1 MMKRKWLYISLSL
14 LILITIGIL
23 YVKKNNIRINNT
35 HIESQS
41 GGTYSYYIEP
51 VVESWTKKNCNGV
64 NAYEAELVF
73 RSDILNVNHI
83 EFDLNFDG
91 TVYSV
96 TPMNGW
102 VNTYNPNNKEYSFTS
117 NTVYSTVDDSEIE
130 VSIGKMC
137 FDVNNDETAF
147 LLANSSI
154 SVVNTNSLYATNIAV
169 ANSGSIS
176 SLNSVEYNTKYYY
189 KISLTSDSVM
199 PTDSVTLTANI
210 PEGLIIKD
218 VDNGTI
224 SGRNITW
231 NIGSIGVDETKEY
244 IVEVQVD
251 SSNMHNYTNTTLTE
265 TTTIQV
271 GGLTPDTMDSIVTIK
286 YPKLTANITANNSNV
301 KRGSTYNYE
310 VTINNTGGAKA
321 YNVNITDVLP
331 SGIKLVDSTQTT
343 YTKNYATIN
352 SNESKTFN
360 INVEVKDTAALGSL
374 ENSISVTSDNYKN
387 VTASS
392 TVNIVDSS
400 LNLAVS
406 QDKTTARIG
415 ENVTFTISVNNS
427 GEAQSE
433 ANQIISTIP
442 SNMELVS
449 ATGATVNGSTVT
461 WSNSALN
468 GGATVTKTLVVKV
481 KNTAN
486 INSTINVPFT
496 LKETGSADKTASKT
510 VTVKDSIMALTNA
523 TTKNVFK
530 PGETFDY
537 TLTATNTGEI
547 ESRSIVI
554 EDTIDSR
561 LQIVSATGATI
572 SGNKVTWNAGVVA
585 KNASKNLTIRVKV
598 GDVANNTTLTSTAVL
613 KETNRDDITT
623 SKSVTIKKPI
633 GTLSYKFYNTSM
645 NKELNLVSVG
655 EEFIYQITLKN
666 TGEVTGNN
674 ITLST
679 TIDSNLTIV
688 DSNNGTKNGN
698 TITWTIDS
706 INASGVVTKNVRVK
720 VKENVSNGYNLLN
733 TISASGDSISLTS
746 NSNITVAEGD
756 VYVIQTPSKE
766 KVKAGD
772 DITYTIKVGNRG
784 NSAINNV
791 VVVDTLPNEFELTST
806 NYPENLVTLASTVK
820 TITIPELAANSEV
833 TIQFIGKIKSTVSG
847 NQNIVNS
854 VQLSYEDVIVNNS
867 NTAIV
872 VESNVNISMIL
883 SVIKVL
889 NEEVF
894 NWTIILKND
903 GSGDATNLIVNDNY
917 PEGIEIISCE
927 DCERNGNTLT
937 WQIDNLA
944 ANETKTIVINAKT
957 INQEVGKKLPN
968 SVVVKENGKD
978 DKTASSVVEVTNYKV
993 SLSQK
998 ASVSKAKNNDE
1009 FKYTITIKNNGTQLV
1024 NGSIIDYID
1033 PSIEV
1038 INLDGAQLINDSVVY
1053 DFQLAPNEE
1062 KVLVI
1067 DVKVRKDAGRVEA
1080 INRILLL
1087 IDEEEYDTSESSI
1100 TLEVDTVNP
1109 HTGAS
1114 INYLIMIIGIV
1125 IASSVLLITN
1135 KKKRFFK
1142 I

>member
-1 MMKRKWLYISLSL
+1 MKRKWLYISLSF
-14 LILITIGIL
+14 LILITISVL
-23 YVKKNNIRINNT
+23 YIKKNNIRINNT
-35 HIESQS
+35 DIESQT
-41 GGTYSYYIEP
+41 GGTYTYSIEP

-73 RSDILNVNHI
+73 RSNILNVNHI

-117 NTVYSTVDDSEIE
+117 NTVYGTIGDSPIE

-137 FDVNNDETAF
+137 FDVNSDETDF
-147 LLANSSI
+147 LLTNSSI
-154 SVVNTNSLYATNIAV
+154 LVVNTNSLDVTNIAV
-169 ANSGSIS
+169 ANSGSNS
-176 SLNSVEYNTKYYY
+176 SLSVVEYNTKYYY
-189 KISLTSDSVM
+189 KIILTSDSVL
-199 PTDSVTLTANI
+199 PTDNVTLTANI

-218 VDNGTI
+218 ADNGTI

-231 NIGSIGVDETKEY
+231 NVGSVGVNATKEY
-244 IVEVQVD
+244 VVEVQVD
-251 SSNMHNYTNTTLTE
+251 SSNMHNYTATTLSEAITVHIGSVDPINKNVFVNIE
-265 TTTIQV
+265 
-271 GGLTPDTMDSIVTIK
+271 
-286 YPKLTANITANNSNV
+286 YPKLTANITASSTYL

-360 INVEVKDTAALGSL
+360 INVEVKDNATLGSL

-387 VTASS
+387 VTASN

-400 LNLAVS
+400 VNLAVS

-415 ENVTFTISVNNS
+415 ENVTFTISVNNT

-433 ANQIISTIP
+433 AIQIVSTIP
-442 SNMELVS
+442 SNLELVS

-468 GGATVTKTLVVKV
+468 GGSTVTKTLIAKV

-486 INSTINVPFT
+486 INSTVTIPFT
-496 LKETGSADKTASKT
+496 LKETGSEDKTTSKT
-510 VTVKDSIMALTNA
+510 VTINDSIMALTNITA
-523 TTKNVFK
+523 KKVYK

-537 TLTATNTGEI
+537 TLTISNTGDV
-547 ESRSIVI
+547 ESRSIVV

-585 KNASKNLTIRVKV
+585 KNGSKNLTIRVKV
-598 GDVANNTTLTSTAVL
+598 GDVANNTSLTSTAVL
-613 KETNRDDITT
+613 KEPNRNDITST
-623 SKSVTIKKPI
+623 DSVTIKKTI
-633 GTLSYKFYNTSM
+633 GVLSYKFYNTGM
-645 NKELNLVSVG
+645 NKELNLVSAG
-655 EEFIYQITLKN
+655 EEFIYQIILKN

-674 ITLST
+674 ITLAT
-679 TIDSNLTIV
+679 TIDNNLTIV
-688 DSNNGTKNGN
+688 DSNSGINNGN

-706 INASGVVTKNVRVK
+706 INASGQIIKNVRVK
-720 VKENVSNGYNLLN
+720 VKESVRNGYNLLN
-733 TISASGDSISLTS
+733 TITASGDGISLTS

-766 KVKAGD
+766 KVKAGES
-772 DITYTIKVGNRG
+772 ITYTIKVGNRG
-784 NSAINNV
+784 TSPINNI
-791 VVVDTLPNEFELTST
+791 VVVDTLPNEFELIST
-806 NYPENLVTLASTVK
+806 YYPEELVTLTSSVK
-820 TITIPELAANSEV
+820 QITIPTLEPNSDV
-833 TIQFIGKIKSTVSG
+833 TIQFVGRINSNVNV
-847 NQNIVNS
+847 NQNIINKI
-854 VQLSYEDVIVNNS
+854 QLNYGDITVDNS
-867 NTAIV
+867 NTTSV
-872 VESNVNISMIL
+872 VESNISISML
-883 SVIKVL
+883 PSLIKVL
-889 NEEVF
+889 NGEVF
-894 NWTIILKND
+894 NWTITLKNT
-903 GSGDATNLIVNDNY
+903 GSGDATNLVVNDNY

-927 DCERNGNTLT
+927 DCERNGNTLS
-937 WQIDNLA
+937 WQIDSLT
-944 ANETKTIVINAKT
+944 ANETKTIVISAKT
-957 INQEVGKKLPN
+957 NNQEVGKKLTN
-968 SVVVKENGKD
+968 TVVVKEDGKE
-978 DKTASSVVEVTNYKV
+978 DKTASSVVEVTKYKV

-1062 KVLVI
+1062 KVLVL
-1067 DVKVRKDAGRVEA
+1067 DVKVKKDAGRVEA
-1080 INRILLL
+1080 INRVLLL
-1087 IDEEEYDTSESSI
+1087 IDEEEYDTSESTI

-1109 HTGAS
+1109 HTGSS
-1114 INYLIMIIGIV
+1114 INYIIMIIGFV
-1125 IASSVLLITN
+1125 IASALILITN
-1135 KKKRFFK
+1135 QKKRFFK